1 MNHQTLPHEAN
12 NVAQGD
18 FAQGDFAQQVRQQ
31 RKAQKLSQQELASQV
46 GITRTYLSE
55 IERGVSVNLSWQLRE
70 KLTTVLGLQHR
81 SGSRSPTQL
90 PPGLAEFAA
99 TAKLPQDDIDMLANL
114 KYRGQQPSTPEKW
127 ELLYNMIKVAVAAK

>member
-1 MNHQTLPHEAN
+1 MDNQNQAHLDPL
-12 NVAQGD
+12 D
-18 FAQGDFAQQVRQQ
+18 DFAQQVRQQ
-31 RKAQKLSQQELASQV
+31 RKAQALSQQELASQV

-70 KLTTVLGLQHR
+70 KLMTVLGLQQ
-81 SGSRSPTQL
+81 RSPNSAAHQL
-90 PPGLAEFAA
+90 PAGLAEFAA
-99 TAKLPQDDIDMLANL
+99 TAKLPQDDVEMLANL

>member
-1 MNHQTLPHEAN
+1 MDNPTIAQTVN
-12 NVAQGD
+12 NTATDD

-31 RKAQKLSQQELASQV
+31 RKAQKLSQQELATQV

-70 KLTTVLGLQHR
+70 KLTTVLGLQQR
-81 SGSRSPTQL
+81 SGDHSPTSL
-90 PPGLAEFAA
+90 PQGLAEFAA
-99 TAKLPQDDIDMLANL
+99 TAKLPQDDIEMLANL